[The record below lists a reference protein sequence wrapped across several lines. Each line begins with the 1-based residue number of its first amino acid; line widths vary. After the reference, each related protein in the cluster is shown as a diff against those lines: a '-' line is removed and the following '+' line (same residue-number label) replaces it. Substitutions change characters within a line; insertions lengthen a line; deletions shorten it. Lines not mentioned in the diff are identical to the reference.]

1 MAANP
6 ILLKVR
12 LVVLFIAL
20 VLSLFGVY
28 ELSIK
33 NNKKSSVDIDVNTSL
48 NIPKE
53 QMQYL
58 QSLVGLESKNIK
70 ILDNPLRI
78 EGSFYIPEE
87 TILTF
92 INHYLE
98 SSNNKDIT
106 NLNIT
111 INKNALTISGQY
123 KLLTYLK
130 TPIDIDILP
139 TITKEKNLRLNLKD
153 IRLLNLSLN
162 ENIIDAVID
171 SWFSDLENISVDRGD
186 VIIDKSFFKNTEIKS
201 IDLKEDYL
209 VIDLSLKIQ

>member
-1 MAANP
+1 MK
-6 ILLKVR
+6 LKR
-12 LVVLFIAL
+12 RSIIILVVLFIAL
-20 VLSLFGVY
+20 VLSLFGIY

-33 NNKKSSVDIDVNTSL
+33 NNKKSSVDIDVNTNL

-111 INKNALTISGQY
+111 INENALTISGQY

-139 TITKEKNLRLNLKD
+139 TITKDKNLRLNLKD

-162 ENIIDAVID
+162 DNIIDAVVD
-171 SWFSDLENISVDRGD
+171 SWFSNLENISVDRGD

-201 IDLKEDYL
+201 INLKEDYL

>member
-1 MAANP
+1 MK
-6 ILLKVR
+6 LKR
-12 LVVLFIAL
+12 RSIIILVVLFISL
-20 VLSLFGVY
+20 VLSLFGIY

-162 ENIIDAVID
+162 DNIIDAVID

>member
-1 MAANP
+1 MKFKRKIIIP
-6 ILLKVR
+6 LIILIFIILLFVG
-12 LVVLFIAL
+12 I
-20 VLSLFGVY
+20 Y

-33 NNKKSSVDIDVNTSL
+33 NNKKSSIDIDVNTSL

-92 INHYLE
+92 VNHYLE
-98 SSNNKDIT
+98 NSNNKDIT

-111 INKNALTISGQY
+111 INKNVLTISGQY